1 MEALTEAITKALV
14 EGIPKLVEAVKA
26 GRDLS
31 TINVGDFVSAD
42 ALEKVKQA
50 NAIAD
55 DYIENG

>member
-1 MEALTEAITKALV
+1 MGALTEAITEALV

-31 TINVGDFVSAD
+31 SINVGDFVSTD
-42 ALEKVKQA
+42 ALAKVKAA
-50 NAIAD
+50 NVKAD